1 MKKIILKES
10 SFKKLLEYVGDEEA
24 LGRYDLSDN
33 PYIPESEKE
42 DIISDKTHE
51 TSFKDNSQVDGVEYV
66 GQELNDPGPYSMYR
80 KLATGN
86 EN

>member
-1 MKKIILKES
+1 MKKIILKEN

-24 LGRYDLSDN
+24 LGRYDLTDN

-42 DIISDKTHE
+42 DIIIDKTHE
-51 TSFKDNSQVDGVEYV
+51 TSFKDNGQVDDVEYV
-66 GQELNDPGPYSMYR
+66 GQEMNDPGPYPLYK